1 MERKGIIAAGNML
14 VDHVHQIV
22 QWPERG
28 WLAEITHSE
37 RSTGGAPLNVLLTL
51 AKMHVGLP
59 LQAVGLIGEDADG
72 DYILAMLDQYH
83 VNRQRVQRTTFAP
96 TSMSQVMTDPSGQR
110 TFFHSPGANRLLDLP
125 AFDRLDGSMKIFHLG
140 YLLLLDSLDMPDDE
154 FGTRSARLLAQMRDQ
169 GYETSLD
176 LVSRKGDPRYQPLV
190 LPALRHLDY
199 LVINELEAG
208 EFSGLEMRDGD
219 DALNIAHIA
228 DAATQ
233 LLAAGVR
240 QRVVIHCPEGAWG
253 EAPGEQGRW
262 IPSWLLEQKDIVGSV
277 GAGDAFCA
285 GFLYGCHESLP
296 LTESI
301 YLAHACWPPTQ
312 LTARKRWPSCRRL
325 FARALNLTKIAIFH
339 YSSMNFISPNYTL
352 SIWHIRRGQHSA
364 RTLFRNEIERGQGKN
379 VRSHHHR
386 YFHYQRYLCAFT
398 RQRKTDA
405 FSSAL

>member
-1 MERKGIIAAGNML
+1 MERRGVIAAGNML

-28 WLAEITHSE
+28 WLAEIIHSE
-37 RSTGGAPLNVLLTL
+37 RATGGAPLNVLLTL

-59 LQAVGLIGEDADG
+59 LQAVGLIGDDSDG

-110 TFFHSPGANRLLDLP
+110 TFFHSPAANRLLDLP
-125 AFDRLDGSMKIFHLG
+125 AFDRLDPTMKIFHLG
-140 YLLLLDSLDMPDDE
+140 YLLLLDSLDLPDDE
-154 FGTRSARLLAQMRDQ
+154 FGTRSARLLSQMRDL

-190 LPALRHLDY
+190 LPALRYVDY

-208 EFSGLEMRDGD
+208 EFSGLEMRDSTNTP
-219 DALNIAHIA
+219 NILHIA
-228 DAATQ
+228 EAASQ

-253 EAPGEQGRW
+253 QMPGEQGQW
-262 IPSWLLEQKDIVGSV
+262 VPSRQLEPDEIIGSV

-285 GFLYGCHESLP
+285 GFLYGCHEAWSLP
-296 LTESI
+296 ESVA
-301 YLAHACWPPTQ
+301 LAHAC
-312 LTARKRWPSCRRL
+312 
-325 FARALNLTKIAIFH
+325 ARASLLAANAIDGAKTLVELE
-339 YSSMNFISPNYTL
+339 SSL
-352 SIWHIRRGQHSA
+352 
-364 RTLFRNEIERGQGKN
+364 
-379 VRSHHHR
+379 
-386 YFHYQRYLCAFT
+386 
-398 RQRKTDA
+398 
-405 FSSAL
+405 

>member
-28 WLAEITHSE
+28 
-37 RSTGGAPLNVLLTL
+37 
-51 AKMHVGLP
+51 LP
-59 LQAVGLIGEDADG
+59 LQAVGLIGEDSDG

-125 AFDRLDGSMKIFHLG
+125 AFDRLDGSLKIFHLG
-140 YLLLLDSLDMPDDE
+140 YLLLLDSLDMPDEE

-208 EFSGLEMRDGD
+208 EFSGLEIRDGH
-219 DALNIAHIA
+219 DALNMAHIA

-253 EAPGEQGRW
+253 EAPGEKGQW
-262 IPSWLLEQKDIVGSV
+262 VPSWKLTQDEIIGSV

-301 YLAHACWPPTQ
+301 YLAHAC
-312 LTARKRWPSCRRL
+312 
-325 FARALNLTKIAIFH
+325 ARASLLAANAIDGAKTLAELQA
-339 YSSMNFISPNYTL
+339 FIQEN
-352 SIWHIRRGQHSA
+352 GQA
-364 RTLFRNEIERGQGKN
+364 
-379 VRSHHHR
+379 
-386 YFHYQRYLCAFT
+386 
-398 RQRKTDA
+398 A
-405 FSSAL
+405 FS

>member
-1 MERKGIIAAGNML
+1 MVRRGVIAAGNML

-28 WLAEITHSE
+28 WLAEIIHSE
-37 RSTGGAPLNVLLTL
+37 RATGGAPLNVLLTL
-51 AKMHVGLP
+51 AKMHVGMP
-59 LQAVGLIGEDADG
+59 LQAVGLIGDDSDG

-110 TFFHSPGANRLLDLP
+110 TFFHSPAANRLLDLP
-125 AFDRLDGSMKIFHLG
+125 AFDRLDPTMKIFHLG

-154 FGTRSARLLAQMRDQ
+154 FGTRSARLLSQMRDL

-190 LPALRHLDY
+190 LPALRYVDY

-208 EFSGLEMRDGD
+208 EFSGLEMRDEF
-219 DALNIAHIA
+219 DAPNILHIA
-228 DAATQ
+228 EAASQ

-253 EAPGEQGRW
+253 EAPGEPGQW
-262 IPSWLLEQKDIVGSV
+262 VPSRQLEKDEIIGSV

-285 GFLYGCHESLP
+285 GFLYGCHEAWSLP
-296 LTESI
+296 ESI
-301 YLAHACWPPTQ
+301 ALAHAC
-312 LTARKRWPSCRRL
+312 
-325 FARALNLTKIAIFH
+325 ARASLLAANAIDGAKTLDELKLNL
-339 YSSMNFISPNYTL
+339 
-352 SIWHIRRGQHSA
+352 
-364 RTLFRNEIERGQGKN
+364 
-379 VRSHHHR
+379 
-386 YFHYQRYLCAFT
+386 
-398 RQRKTDA
+398 
-405 FSSAL
+405 

>member
-1 MERKGIIAAGNML
+1 MERRGVIAAGNML

-28 WLAEITHSE
+28 WLAEIIHSE
-37 RSTGGAPLNVLLTL
+37 RATGGAPLNVLLTL

-59 LQAVGLIGEDADG
+59 LQAVGLIGDDSDG

-110 TFFHSPGANRLLDLP
+110 TFFHSPAANRLLDLP
-125 AFDRLDGSMKIFHLG
+125 AFDRLDLSMKIFHLG
-140 YLLLLDSLDMPDDE
+140 YLLLLDSLDLPDDE
-154 FGTRSARLLAQMRDQ
+154 FGTRSARLLSQMRDL

-190 LPALRHLDY
+190 LPALRFVDY

-208 EFSGLEMRDGD
+208 EFSGLEMRDSSD
-219 DALNIAHIA
+219 TPNILHIA
-228 DAATQ
+228 EAASQ

-253 EAPGEQGRW
+253 EAPGEQGQW
-262 IPSWLLEQKDIVGSV
+262 VPSRQLEKDEIIGSV

-285 GFLYGCHESLP
+285 GFLYGCHEAWSLP
-296 LTESI
+296 DSI
-301 YLAHACWPPTQ
+301 ALAHAC
-312 LTARKRWPSCRRL
+312 
-325 FARALNLTKIAIFH
+325 ARASLLAANAIDGAK
-339 YSSMNFISPNYTL
+339 TL
-352 SIWHIRRGQHSA
+352 VELEAS
-364 RTLFRNEIERGQGKN
+364 L
-379 VRSHHHR
+379 
-386 YFHYQRYLCAFT
+386 
-398 RQRKTDA
+398 
-405 FSSAL
+405 